1 MKIYLFLFIGLISL
15 NLFSQTLSESDIK
28 KFAKEADK
36 QIKGTDIGFGVI
48 GRGCLASGRTLI
60 FQYEVPDNWRASKNL
75 KEQVISNLKTAGTA
89 KTYFMY
95 NINVSFFYYKDG
107 LLLDIVSIKAN
118 ELSTINYKLGEYLS
132 VKGHPKAKGVNLKLK
147 VPIGWEV
154 KEGNRP
160 NIVKKFV
167 KDGNTYLIL
176 IKDYIGFFSRNEI
189 KDLFEEDNFVNEIVQ
204 ELTSSYDNPE
214 VLDQSTMTID
224 TYPTIQF
231 SSKGTKE
238 RLGIT
243 IPMISRSWMIF
254 YEDKIVF
261 LRCSRIDNGEFKAL
275 EKLYF
280 LITNSVIFPEQY
292 N

>member
-1 MKIYLFLFIGLISL
+1 
-15 NLFSQTLSESDIK
+15 LSESDIK
-28 KFAKEADK
+28 EIAKKANQ
-36 QIKGTDIGFGVI
+36 QIKGTDIGYGI
-48 GRGCLASGRTLI
+48 IARGCLAFGRTLS
-60 FQYEVPDNWRASKNL
+60 FQYDVPDNWQAPKKL
-75 KEQVISNLKTAGTA
+75 KEQVISNLKTSGLA
-89 KTYFMY
+89 KNYFMY
-95 NINVSFFYYKDG
+95 DINVNFFYFKGG
-107 LLLDIVSIKAN
+107 LLIEKVNIKAN
-118 ELSTINYKLGEYLS
+118 EFSTFNYKLGDYLS
-132 VKGHPKAKGVNLKLK
+132 IKGHPKAKGVNLKLK

-167 KDGNTYLIL
+167 KDGSTYLIL
-176 IKDYIGFFSRNEI
+176 IKEHMVFFSRNEN

-204 ELTSSYDNPE
+204 ESISSFNNPE

-231 SSKGTKE
+231 KAKGTKE

-243 IPMISRSWMIF
+243 IPMIMRNWMIF
-254 YEDKIVF
+254 YEDKIV
-261 LRCSRIDNGEFKAL
+261 LLSCSGIDNGEFKAL